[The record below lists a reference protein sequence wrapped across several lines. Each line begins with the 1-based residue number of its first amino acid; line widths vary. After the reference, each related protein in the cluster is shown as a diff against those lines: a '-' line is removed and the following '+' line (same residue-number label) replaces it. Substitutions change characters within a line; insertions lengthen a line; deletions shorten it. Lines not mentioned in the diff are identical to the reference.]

1 MPHDFKPLTAVAVAL
16 GDRLKSNCRNRGM
29 DVNKA
34 AARYVAERVLAH
46 WHAGMGRAP
55 ILAKGGIM
63 FPQQIRPT
71 EDADIVA
78 VRRYTEMELR
88 QGMQRIAA
96 ILRNEGIEIKRLKI
110 ETIDGGHGDPVI
122 RLRLEAMCG
131 TIRGNTH
138 IDMSFGRGPFA
149 FPQDVGR
156 QELPSM
162 IRGQPGLIAYVQS
175 LEAAA
180 AEKWLA
186 VLMQPE
192 ANYRVKHL
200 ADLLSFD
207 TMEIDLARVAREIMR
222 VCRHQG
228 TALSV
233 CAPSPA
239 ALDWGRLML
248 RADSWEKLRAER
260 GFEMN
265 AFEAWESISDYW
277 SRTHQALTRAIIA
290 EVRRPGHR
298 PTLLDRIAARRQPAP
313 TYRPTP

>member
-29 DVNKA
+29 DINKA

-46 WHAGMGRAP
+46 WHAGMGRSP
-55 ILAKGGIM
+55 FLVRGGIM
-63 FPQQIRPT
+63 FPQHIRPT

-88 QGMQRIAA
+88 QGMQHIAA

-180 AEKWLA
+180 ADKWLA

-192 ANYRVKHL
+192 TNYRVTHL

-207 TMEIDLARVAREIMR
+207 TMEIDPARVAREIMR
-222 VCRHQG
+222 VCRHRG
-228 TALSV
+228 TPLSV
-233 CAPSPA
+233 CAPSPG
-239 ALDWGRLML
+239 ALDWSRLML

-290 EVRRPGHR
+290 EVPGPGHR
-298 PTLLDRIAARRQPAP
+298 PTLVDRIAARRQPAP

>member
-63 FPQQIRPT
+63 FPQHIRPT

-138 IDMSFGRGPFA
+138 IDMTFGRGPFA

-180 AEKWLA
+180 ADKWLA

-192 ANYRVKHL
+192 TNYRVKHL

-207 TMEIDLARVAREIMR
+207 TMEIDLARVACEIMR
-222 VCRHQG
+222 VCRHRG

-239 ALDWGRLML
+239 ALDWSRLML

-290 EVRRPGHR
+290 EVRGPGHR
-298 PTLLDRIAARRQPAP
+298 PTLVERIAARRQPAP